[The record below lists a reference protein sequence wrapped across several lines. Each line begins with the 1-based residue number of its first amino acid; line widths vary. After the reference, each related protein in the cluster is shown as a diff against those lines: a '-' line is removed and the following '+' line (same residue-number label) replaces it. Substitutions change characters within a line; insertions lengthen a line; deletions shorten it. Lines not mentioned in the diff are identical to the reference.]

1 MSLAK
6 WTIVHIIRL
15 SIPVVAAGNVT
26 VTVSDEQNIL
36 GEDTL
41 NHVY

>member
-6 WTIVHIIRL
+6 WTIVHII
-15 SIPVVAAGNVT
+15 SVPVVAAGNVT